1 MKIIVLGAGQ
11 VGQSVARSLAAEQ
24 NDLVVVDTDVE
35 ALKHLEEVEELQTVV
50 GYASH
55 PEVLREAGAEDAEM
69 IIAATDS
76 DETNIVAIQIAYSL
90 YRTPIKIARI
100 RSAEYV
106 REKDLFKNDNI
117 PIDTIISPEQLIT
130 DHVERIIEHP
140 GAIQVVDFADGRVR
154 LVGVKVQEGAPMEG
168 WPLSH
173 LRVLL
178 PDIDSRV
185 VAIYRGVKET
195 EESKAAA
202 TLNALRGRRDKRPSR
217 RVEVPEVA
225 DKPIIPDGKTVIKTD
240 DVIFFMG
247 KRKDTTKVKTQF
259 HHDEVNCRRIMIA
272 GGGNIGLLLS
282 KKLEKHYDV
291 KLVEMNPER
300 AIHLS
305 SVLTRTQ
312 VHTGDAA
319 DLDLMKKEYIEAMDV
334 YCALTNDDE
343 ANILSAMLAKKK
355 GAGKVMSLINRPAYV
370 DLIEDGMID
379 VAISPQQITIGA
391 LLTLTRQGDVV
402 AVHSLRRGEAEA
414 LEGVAKGDKDTSQL
428 VGRAIGDI
436 SLPESA
442 SIGVVVRGE
451 KVMIAHHDL
460 IVESEDHLILLI
472 TDKSEIHS
480 VEKLFQVG
488 FGFV

>member
-24 NDLVVVDTDVE
+24 NDLVVVDTNVD

-55 PEVLREAGAEDAEM
+55 PEVLREAGAEDADM

-76 DETNIVAIQIAYSL
+76 DETNIVAMQIAYSL
-90 YRTPIKIARI
+90 YRTPSKIARI
-100 RSAEYV
+100 RSAEYA
-106 REKDLFKNDNI
+106 REKDLFKNDSI

-130 DHVERIIEHP
+130 DHVERVIEHP
-140 GAIQVVDFADGRVR
+140 GAIQVVDFAEGKVR
-154 LVGVKVQEGAPMEG
+154 LVGVRVQQGAPMEG

-173 LRVLL
+173 LTQLESN
-178 PDIDSRV
+178 IDTRV
-185 VAIYRGVKET
+185 VAVYRGAKDKHDENT
-195 EESKAAA
+195 SNGASRGRHLKG
-202 TLNALRGRRDKRPSR
+202 NGLRG
-217 RVEVPEVA
+217 EAA
-225 DKPIIPDGKTVIKTD
+225 DSAEKPIIPDGKTVIQAD
-240 DVIFFMG
+240 DVVFFMG
-247 KRKDTTKVKTQF
+247 KRRDTFKVMAQF
-259 HHDEVNCRRIMIA
+259 HHDEVRCKRIMIA
-272 GGGNIGLLLS
+272 GGGNIGLLLAR
-282 KKLEKHYDV
+282 KLEKRYEV
-291 KLVEMNPER
+291 KLIEMHPDR
-300 AIHLS
+300 AEHLAS
-305 SVLTRTQ
+305 MLGETQ

-414 LEGVAKGDKDTSQL
+414 LEGVAKGDLETSQL
-428 VGRAIGDI
+428 VGRCIADI

-442 SIGVVVRGE
+442 SIGVVVRGD
-451 KVMIAHHDL
+451 KVMVAHHDL
-460 IVESEDHLILLI
+460 NVEAEDHLILLI
-472 TDKSEIHS
+472 TDKSEIHA

-488 FGFV
+488 FSFV

>member
-24 NDLVVVDTDVE
+24 NDLVVVDTNVD

-55 PEVLREAGAEDAEM
+55 PEVLKEAGAEDADM

-76 DETNIVAIQIAYSL
+76 DETNIVAMQIAYSL
-90 YRTPIKIARI
+90 YRTPSKIARI
-100 RSAEYV
+100 RSAEYA

-140 GAIQVVDFADGRVR
+140 GAIQVVDFADSKVR

-173 LRVLL
+173 LSKLL
-178 PDIDSRV
+178 GNIDTRL
-185 VAIYRGVKET
+185 VAIYRGTKGRGDEKSSNGST
-195 EESKAAA
+195 A
-202 TLNALRGRRDKRPSR
+202 TRQEKNSLRGENKEPA
-217 RVEVPEVA
+217 E
-225 DKPIIPDGKTVIKTD
+225 KPIIPEGKTVIHAD

-247 KRKDTTKVKTQF
+247 KRRDTTKVMAQF
-259 HHDEVNCRRIMIA
+259 HHDEVSCKRIMIA
-272 GGGNIGLLLS
+272 GGGNIGLLLAR
-282 KKLEKHYDV
+282 KLEERYEV
-291 KLVEMNPER
+291 KLVEMNLER
-300 AIHLS
+300 SQYLS
-305 SVLTRTQ
+305 SMLKHTQ
-312 VHTGDAA
+312 VHTADAA

-343 ANILSAMLAKKK
+343 ANILSAMLARKK

-370 DLIEDGMID
+370 DLIEDEMID

-414 LEGVAKGDKDTSQL
+414 LEGVAKGDADTSQL
-428 VGRAIGDI
+428 VGRCISDI
-436 SLPESA
+436 KLPESA
-442 SIGVVVRGE
+442 SIGVVVRGD

-460 IVESEDHLILLI
+460 IIESDDHLILLI
-472 TDKSEIHS
+472 TDKSQING

>member
-55 PEVLREAGAEDAEM
+55 PEVLKEAGAEDADM

-90 YRTPIKIARI
+90 YRTPSKIARI
-100 RSAEYV
+100 RSAEYA

-140 GAIQVVDFADGRVR
+140 GAIQVVDFADSKVR

-173 LRVLL
+173 LTVLL
-178 PDIDSRV
+178 SNIDTRV
-185 VAIYRGVKET
+185 VAVYRGAKEK
-195 EESKAAA
+195 EGDKAAA
-202 TLNALRGRRDKRPSR
+202 NNGWRNRRDKRSTR
-217 RVEVPEVA
+217 RVEVREVA
-225 DKPIIPDGKTVIKTD
+225 EKPIIPDGKTVIKTD
-240 DVIFFMG
+240 DVLFFMG
-247 KRKDTTKVKTQF
+247 KRKDTSKVMAQF
-259 HHDEVNCRRIMIA
+259 HHDEVRCKRIMIA

-282 KKLEKHYDV
+282 RKLEKHYDV
-291 KLVEMNPER
+291 KLIEMNLER
-300 AIHLS
+300 SIHLS
-305 SVLTRTQ
+305 SVLKDTQ

-391 LLTLTRQGDVV
+391 LLTLTRQGDVT

-414 LEGVAKGDKDTSQL
+414 LEGVAKGDKDTSKL

-442 SIGVVVRGE
+442 SIGVVVRGD

-472 TDKSEIHS
+472 TDKSEIHA

>member
-24 NDLVVVDTDVE
+24 NDLVVVDTDID

-55 PEVLREAGAEDAEM
+55 PEVLKEAGAEDADM

-76 DETNIVAIQIAYSL
+76 DETNIVAVQIAYSL
-90 YRTPIKIARI
+90 YRTPQKIARI
-100 RSAEYV
+100 RSAEYA

-140 GAIQVVDFADGRVR
+140 GAIQVVDFAGGRVR
-154 LVGVKVQEGAPMEG
+154 LVGVRAQEGAPMDG

-173 LRVLL
+173 LTQLL
-178 PDIDSRV
+178 NNIDTRV
-185 VAIYRGVKET
+185 VAVYRG
-195 EESKAAA
+195 SKDKSDDKSSIG
-202 TLNALRGRRDKRPSR
+202 TSRGRNEKKRGGARSDIH
-217 RVEVPEVA
+217 EFAE
-225 DKPIIPDGKTVIKTD
+225 KSIIPDGKTVIHSD

-247 KRKDTTKVKTQF
+247 KREDTIKVMAQF
-259 HHDEVNCRRIMIA
+259 HHDEVRCKRIMIA
-272 GGGNIGLLLS
+272 GGGNIGLLLAR
-282 KKLEKHYDV
+282 KLEERYEV
-291 KLVEMNPER
+291 KLVEMNPKR
-300 AIHLS
+300 AQHLAS
-305 SVLTRTQ
+305 MLGETQ

-391 LLTLTRQGDVV
+391 LLTLTRRGDVI

-414 LEGVAKGDKDTSQL
+414 LEGVAKGDLETSKL
-428 VGRAIGDI
+428 VGRCISDI

-442 SIGVVVRGE
+442 SIGVVVRGD

-460 IVESEDHLILLI
+460 MIESEDHLILLI
-472 TDKSEIHS
+472 TDKREINA

-488 FGFV
+488 FSFV

>member
-24 NDLVVVDTDVE
+24 NDVTVVDTDVE
-35 ALKHLEEVEELQTVV
+35 ALKHLEEVEELQTIE
-50 GYASH
+50 GYGSH
-55 PEVLREAGAEDAEM
+55 PEVLREAGAEDADM

-76 DETNIVAIQIAYSL
+76 DETNIVAIQFAYSL
-90 YRTPIKIARI
+90 YRTPIKIARL
-100 RSAEYV
+100 RSNEYV

-130 DHVERIIEHP
+130 EHIERIIEHP
-140 GAIQVVDFADGRVR
+140 GAIQVVDFADGKVR
-154 LVGVKVQEGAPMEG
+154 LVGVRVQQGAPMDG
-168 WPLSH
+168 WPLSQ
-173 LRVLL
+173 LSELL
-178 PDIDSRV
+178 GNIDTRV
-185 VAIYRGVKET
+185 VAIYRGTKDKDQDKQ
-195 EESKAAA
+195 SSIGF
-202 TLNALRGRRDKRPSR
+202 RGRSKEFRRQSAKKQNEPS
-217 RVEVPEVA
+217 E
-225 DKPIIPDGKTVIKTD
+225 KPIIPDGKTVIQID
-240 DVIFFMG
+240 DVVFFMG
-247 KRKDTTKVKTQF
+247 KRRDTAKVMAQF
-259 HHDEVNCRRIMIA
+259 HYREVMCRRIMIA
-272 GGGNIGLLLS
+272 GGGNIGLLLAS
-282 KKLEKHYDV
+282 RLEKNYDV
-291 KLVEMNPER
+291 KLVEMNAARSEE
-300 AIHLS
+300 LS
-305 SVLTRTQ
+305 AKLRDTQ
-312 VHTGDAA
+312 VHTADAA

-414 LEGVAKGDKDTSQL
+414 LEGVAKGDADTSKL
-428 VGRAIGDI
+428 VGLAISDI

-442 SIGVVVRGE
+442 SIGVVVRGD
-451 KVMIAHHDL
+451 KVMVAHHDL
-460 IVESEDHLILLI
+460 VVEAEDHLILLI
-472 TDKSEIHS
+472 TDKREIHA

-488 FGFV
+488 FEFV